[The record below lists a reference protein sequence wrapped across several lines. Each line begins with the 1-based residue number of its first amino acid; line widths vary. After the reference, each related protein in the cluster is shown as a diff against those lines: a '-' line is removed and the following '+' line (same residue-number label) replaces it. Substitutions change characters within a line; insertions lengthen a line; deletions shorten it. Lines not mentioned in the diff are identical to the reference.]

1 MAELRWGAGGR
12 LRSLSVLISV
22 LSGALLVGAV
32 VYDLG
37 SRPAGWVDG
46 GDGSLKLGGALALYF
61 LSHVLRFGRL
71 SVLVGAGRLR
81 RFLSLYVFIAACSSV
96 IPFKLGELTRIN
108 ELAWW
113 TGSYWRGLLV
123 VWVER
128 TFDVIALAIIVL
140 YLALQPMGSF
150 PAIWPLLALMAL
162 FAAVSVLVFF
172 ILPEQLV
179 SLNLH
184 VMRNYS
190 GLKAVRI
197 LAILD
202 RGSELL
208 LQFRPL
214 ISGKLITVGVLT
226 LLIWG
231 FELSAVAMLF
241 DDGAVTK
248 GAMALVTQ
256 FSDEFSLRAAAGES
270 ATLAYFNA
278 WRTAG
283 IGIFGIVGLCFYVYW
298 RRRCSR
304 QDRWH
309 AQNTDL
315 RR

>member
-1 MAELRWGAGGR
+1 MTESGLGIRGR
-12 LRSLSVLISV
+12 LRSLSVLVSV
-22 LSGALLVGAV
+22 ASAMLLVSAVSYDLAMRPAGWTAAGSQSPLKLSGALG
-32 VYDLG
+32 
-37 SRPAGWVDG
+37 
-46 GDGSLKLGGALALYF
+46 LYF

-81 RFLSLYVFIAACSSV
+81 RFLSLYVFVAACSSV
-96 IPFKLGELTRIN
+96 IPFKLGELSRIN

-128 TFDVIALAIIVL
+128 TFDVIALAMIVL
-140 YLALQPMGSF
+140 FLALQPLGAF
-150 PAIWPLLALMAL
+150 PAIWPLLFLMAM

-190 GLKAVRI
+190 GMKAVRI

-208 LQFRPL
+208 LQFRPM
-214 ISGKLITVGVLT
+214 ISGKLVTVAVLT
-226 LLIWG
+226 ILIWG
-231 FELSAVAMLF
+231 LELSAVALLF
-241 DDGAVTK
+241 DDGVLTK
-248 GAMALVTQ
+248 GALALVTQ
-256 FSDEFSLRAAAGES
+256 FSDEFSLRAAGES
-270 ATLAYFNA
+270 ATLAHFNA

-283 IGIFGIVGLCFYVYW
+283 IGVSGLIGLCFYIEW
-298 RRRCSR
+298 RRRSAR
-304 QDRWH
+304 
-309 AQNTDL
+309 
-315 RR
+315 